1 LDNFTTNNIDILAV
15 SGGVYAATI
24 LALGRKMTDWCD
36 RDLQKCYEYW
46 TTRTLYLFFDT
57 HEFNRTLWRMYL
69 PDDAHQICTNRLHIT
84 VSRLGF
90 YGFYEERVSTY
101 ASNEELIDAMVGTIH
116 IPGLF
121 RNIPVVG
128 GRYAFDGC
136 YSNLMPRT
144 SAKTL
149 LVKLFGRAHIDYSN
163 KLPIR
168 NIMSLVKPQ
177 YTNSLIREGYDIAS
191 RKHQA
196 FIDCGFQ
203 PKT

>member
-1 LDNFTTNNIDILAV
+1 MFLDTDEFH
-15 SGGVYAATI
+15 
-24 LALGRKMTDWCD
+24 RKM
-36 RDLQKCYEYW
+36 
-46 TTRTLYLFFDT
+46 
-57 HEFNRTLWRMYL
+57 WRGYL

-101 ASNEELIDAMVGTIH
+101 ASNEELINAIIGTIH

-163 KLPIR
+163 QLSMR
-168 NIMSLVKPQ
+168 NLITIVNPQ
-177 YTNSLIREGYDIAS
+177 YTRSLISEG
-191 RKHQA
+191 
-196 FIDCGFQ
+196 
-203 PKT
+203 

>member
-1 LDNFTTNNIDILAV
+1 MFLDTDEFH
-15 SGGVYAATI
+15 
-24 LALGRKMTDWCD
+24 RKM
-36 RDLQKCYEYW
+36 
-46 TTRTLYLFFDT
+46 
-57 HEFNRTLWRMYL
+57 WRGYL

-101 ASNEELIDAMVGTIH
+101 ASNEELINAIIGTIH

-163 KLPIR
+163 QLSMR
-168 NIMSLVKPQ
+168 NLITIVNPQ
-177 YTNSLIREGYDIAS
+177 YTRSLISEGYDIAS